1 MNRALATLTLAL
13 LVTAF
18 CGAQTE
24 TPSAKP
30 DHDGDGAAKTMSV
43 HGCLSSAQGAFTLNE
58 DGSGSIYNLS
68 GQTEKLQAHIGHDV
82 EVTGQMAGATQN
94 GTGDA
99 GKSLN
104 VEAVKMVSD
113 HCNAPANTG
122 PGAAMDPATAL
133 TDARIQAQASTGLP
147 LVGLL
152 GFGSLVAGF
161 LVRR

>member
-13 LVTAF
+13 LFTAF

-30 DHDGDGAAKTMSV
+30 EGGVQSTSQTMSV

-58 DGSGSIYNLS
+58 DGSGSIYKLA

-82 EVTGQMAGATQN
+82 EVTGQPTTSGQA
-94 GTGDA
+94 GDA

-113 HCNAPANTG
+113 HCNAPANPG